1 MKLNVFATFTIA
13 ALISAAQAG
22 PLPQQSASLGD
33 VFAQADSEEQKVTPG
48 YLADDDPTSEI
59 QLRAK
64 MAGKKGGVTVTAQ
77 VDSAM
82 EDELDDL
89 GYEDPNNYEK
99 GSYNHEVAMKAREL
113 AWKRK
118 YANLGKKKEE

>member
-33 VFAQADSEEQKVTPG
+33 VFAQADSEEYKVTPG

-59 QLRAK
+59 
-64 MAGKKGGVTVTAQ
+64 
-77 VDSAM
+77 
-82 EDELDDL
+82 
-89 GYEDPNNYEK
+89 
-99 GSYNHEVAMKAREL
+99 
-113 AWKRK
+113 
-118 YANLGKKKEE
+118 